1 MDKIPIFMAV
11 TKDKYE
17 LPVAVADTQWDL
29 ARMLGVSE
37 GAISK
42 GIRYADRHGGRKSR
56 YHKVWIDLTP
66 EEYAEHLAIVTDA
79 RRKAGLA

>member
-1 MDKIPIFMAV
+1 MDRIPVYVAV
-11 TKDKYE
+11 TRDRFE

-37 GAISK
+37 GAVSK
-42 GIRYADRHGGRKSR
+42 GVRYAERGGKRRSR
-56 YHKVWIDLTP
+56 YRKVWIDLTP